1 MRVGKCLQSSEL
13 IEYSVYQVYVHVPG
27 LCCAANAAP
36 MEGPDAGT
44 AAATG
49 RERKK
54 ERKEGRKHQTQ
65 REERM
70 KGARGKDTG
79 EYIKKKEK

>member
-36 MEGPDAGT
+36 MEGPDADT

-49 RERKK
+49 RKRTKASNPEDESGK
-54 ERKEGRKHQTQ
+54 EQ
-65 REERM
+65 RSRRIE
-70 KGARGKDTG
+70 
-79 EYIKKKEK
+79 KEK

>member
-13 IEYSVYQVYVHVPG
+13 IEYSVYQVDMHVPG

-36 MEGPDAGT
+36 MEGLDAGT

-49 RERKK
+49 RERKEGSNPEDESCK
-54 ERKEGRKHQTQ
+54 ELRYR
-65 REERM
+65 R
-70 KGARGKDTG
+70 
-79 EYIKKKEK
+79 I